1 MTSTALEQSVL
12 QLPKPDRAHLV
23 SLLLDSLDETS
34 STDVQQLWLNEAQR
48 RADDIDRGRVELVS
62 GEKVQQQVQALF
74 R

>member
-62 GEKVQQQVQALF
+62 GEKLQQQVQALF

>member
-1 MTSTALEQSVL
+1 MTSTALEESVL

-34 STDVQQLWLNEAQR
+34 NSDVQQLWLNEAQR
-48 RADDIDRGRVELVS
+48 RADDIDRGQVELVS
-62 GEKVQQQVQALF
+62 GEELAQQVQALF

>member
-1 MTSTALEQSVL
+1 MTSTALEESVL

-34 STDVQQLWLNEAQR
+34 NTDVQQLWLNEAQR
-48 RADDIDRGRVELVS
+48 RADDIDRGQVELVS
-62 GEKVQQQVQALF
+62 GEKLAQQVEALF